1 MIQMKIAMVMRNR
14 IYRLDGMIDGIIKE
28 IENIEKMRVFKQV
41 RNLLAAVGSDDED
54 EDFGALFSQLAR
66 LILKAHILK
75 KNTLRLARTFTVCSM
90 REQSSNLQGE
100 DRKAYAE
107 QVHFYSLEVF
117 TKHINLLRWLLLFTK
132 PLVVAATTRTKTQFS
147 KITMTNDHCDTVFL
161 LIFLDS
167 LNIVF
172 AQF

>member
-66 LILKAHILK
+66 SILKAHILK
-75 KNTLRLARTFTVCSM
+75 KKNRLARTFTVCSM

-132 PLVVAATTRTKTQFS
+132 PLVVAATTRKTQFS
-147 KITMTNDHCDTVFL
+147 KITMTNDLCDTVFL
-161 LIFLDS
+161 LIYLGS

-172 AQF
+172 AHF